1 MKRMDDQ
8 MTARTK
14 SAGRHYPDGTVACSI
29 KKFADITGFGRSTIY
44 EAIKR
49 GDLKARK
56 YRKRSAIHAEDGLP
70 WLENLP
76 AANSISVS

>member
-1 MKRMDDQ
+1 MDDQ
-8 MTARTK
+8 MTAQTK

-44 EAIKR
+44 EAIKK

-56 YRKRSAIHAEDGLP
+56 YGKRSTIEADDGLS

-76 AANSISVS
+76 TAKPVAAA

>member
-1 MKRMDDQ
+1 
-8 MTARTK
+8 MTAQTRSTP
-14 SAGRHYPDGTVACSI
+14 RHYPDGTVACSI
-29 KKFADITGFGRSTIY
+29 KKFADITGFGRSTLY

-56 YRKRSAIHAEDGLP
+56 YKKRSTIHAEDGLA

-76 AANSISVS
+76 VA